1 MVAGRNCHGTLGSF
15 PQIVIK
21 EMHINP
27 FSSPLP
33 RATVSPASGR
43 FSSNHN
49 SKKLRAP
56 GVEREGWVCRE
67 RRGLVSLRWR
77 RHLVVWGGN

>member
-33 RATVSPASGR
+33 RATVHLLLQATSPAITIPRS
-43 FSSNHN
+43 
-49 SKKLRAP
+49 
-56 GVEREGWVCRE
+56 
-67 RRGLVSLRWR
+67 
-77 RHLVVWGGN
+77 